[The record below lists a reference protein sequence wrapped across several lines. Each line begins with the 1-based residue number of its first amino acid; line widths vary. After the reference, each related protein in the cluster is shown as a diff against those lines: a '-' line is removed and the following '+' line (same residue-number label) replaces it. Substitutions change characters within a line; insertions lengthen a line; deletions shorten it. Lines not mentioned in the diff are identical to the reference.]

1 MNYWHILEKNNT
13 RREIVISLELPYS
26 AIYICRILMSLLGRV
41 KETLKRYMHDK
52 QSFSLFASFKR
63 DNKDYVLMS
72 YDR

>member
-1 MNYWHILEKNNT
+1 
-13 RREIVISLELPYS
+13 
-26 AIYICRILMSLLGRV
+26 MSLLGRV